1 MKILKLI
8 IILTIALI
16 SCKSKDDW
24 NPKYREGQIIYLKP
38 DSLKAVIFIVH
49 SWGEYGV
56 SYTDSL
62 KVRHDGYVM
71 ESEMY

>member
-8 IILTIALI
+8 IVLTIALI

-38 DSLKAVIFIVH
+38 DSLKA
-49 SWGEYGV
+49 E
-56 SYTDSL
+56 
-62 KVRHDGYVM
+62 R
-71 ESEMY
+71 